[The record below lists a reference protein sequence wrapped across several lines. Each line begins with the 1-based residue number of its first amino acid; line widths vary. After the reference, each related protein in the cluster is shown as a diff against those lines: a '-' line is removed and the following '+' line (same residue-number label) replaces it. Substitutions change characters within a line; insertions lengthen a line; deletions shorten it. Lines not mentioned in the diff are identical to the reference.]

1 MENVELSVT
10 NRTKKF
16 VDKTDVKKLKS
27 AFDK

>member
-1 MENVELSVT
+1 MDNAQMAVD

-27 AFDK
+27 SIDK